1 MLCCD
6 QLFCESWE
14 HFNQSECHQ
23 EHVLYGGRAY
33 AYNEQ
38 FGCVSYILS
47 PVDQHVA
54 MIKGHAYRSFNES
67 VIQLCYGVQSLAA

>member
-1 MLCCD
+1 M
-6 QLFCESWE
+6 
-14 HFNQSECHQ
+14 
-23 EHVLYGGRAY
+23 YGGRAY

-38 FGCVSYILS
+38 FGCVSYIMS

-67 VIQLCYGVQSLAA
+67 VIQSCYGVQSLAALYYMT